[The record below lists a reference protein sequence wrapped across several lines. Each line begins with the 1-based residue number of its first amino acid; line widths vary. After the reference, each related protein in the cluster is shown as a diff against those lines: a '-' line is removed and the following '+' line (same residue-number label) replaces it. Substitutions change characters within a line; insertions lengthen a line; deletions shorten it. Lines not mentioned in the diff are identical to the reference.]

1 MLPPGDGIETRF
13 GAMNLRQIIP
23 TDMTAS
29 ALAHLSLLALVFL
42 FSDVHPFGTV
52 TAEPIAVDI
61 VASQDIAEQVALDK
75 AQPELPQ
82 VDKVPEPLTIPPPPQ
97 PSLTN
102 NNAASAPAPAPAAK
116 PVPPAKPQKQAALSA
131 ARPAAQPQPQPA
143 PQQPAPPPQTA
154 APAPAYTQP
163 EPDITLKYSVLLGL
177 PPDIAPAPPSS
188 GDKKGDNFDAA
199 ATQAAD
205 VASSVV
211 ADFRRHLRT
220 CSKLPA
226 ALKDSDEV
234 KVKLRVMMTP
244 QGKLAAEPVLIEA
257 SASEKG
263 PLLMRSAISALQ
275 ACQPYAMLPVDRY
288 GEWKV
293 LDLSFTPKD
302 FSQS

>member
-1 MLPPGDGIETRF
+1 MLKLGDDIETRF
-13 GAMNLRQIIP
+13 GAMNWRQIIP

-61 VASQDIAEQVALDK
+61 VASQDIAEQAAPEK
-75 AQPELPQ
+75 AEIE
-82 VDKVPEPLTIPPPPQ
+82 KAPEPLLIPPPPQ

-102 NNAASAPAPAPAAK
+102 NSPASAPAPTPAAK
-116 PVPPAKPQKQAALSA
+116 PAAPAKPQKQAALSA

-177 PPDIAPAPPSS
+177 PPDMAPVPPPS

-205 VASSVV
+205 VASSVI

-226 ALKDSDEV
+226 SLTASDDV

-244 QGKLAAEPVLIEA
+244 QGKLAAEPILIEA

-263 PLLMRSAISALQ
+263 PLLMQAAIKALQ

-293 LDLSFTPKD
+293 LDLSFTPKN

>member
-1 MLPPGDGIETRF
+1 MLLAGDDIETRI
-13 GAMNLRQIIP
+13 GTMNLRQIIP

-61 VASQDIAEQVALDK
+61 VTPQQIAEQAAPEK
-75 AQPELPQ
+75 AE
-82 VDKVPEPLTIPPPPQ
+82 VEKAPEPFAIPPLPQ
-97 PSLTN
+97 PSLGKN
-102 NNAASAPAPAPAAK
+102 DAASAPAPTPAAK

-131 ARPAAQPQPQPA
+131 ARAAAQPPPQPA
-143 PQQPAPPPQTA
+143 PPQPAPPPQTA

-177 PPDIAPAPPSS
+177 PPDMAPAPPRS
-188 GDKKGDNFDAA
+188 GDKSGDNFDAPA
-199 ATQAAD
+199 NKAAD

-302 FSQS
+302 FSSS